1 MAAKKKSYPLCFASR
16 LQYEVWKKAA
26 KHSRAGDSSYCA
38 DCTLAYQRQMV
49 ASFRC
54 AHPCT
59 SFYLDKDG
67 FLEGRRRVE
76 DRVRLKEAA

>member
-1 MAAKKKSYPLCFASR
+1 MATKRKVYPLCFASR
-16 LQYEVWKKAA
+16 LQYEVWKRAA
-26 KHSRAGDSSYCA
+26 RQSPVGDSSYCA
-38 DCTLAYQRQMV
+38 DCTLAYQRQMI

-59 SFYLDKDG
+59 SFHLDSDG

-76 DRVRLKEAA
+76 DRVQLKEAA